1 MRRLVNRKHVLR
13 LFGLLLSL
21 ALVAAGAQ
29 ADTLRVCTYNAL
41 NFRGPQ
47 DADRYDDIRIVMESI
62 APDMVAMQEIVSE
75 DAVDGLLSFVFLQV
89 NDDWAAAAF
98 HDGRDT
104 DNGFFYRTSKV
115 SLVSSR
121 FIQTTLRDIAEYTMQ
136 PVAPD
141 TSLRLRVYSLHL
153 KASEGSDNEN
163 RRRDEAAALRQQLD
177 MFGPGTLFLV
187 CGDYNLYTSAEPAYQ
202 LLLSPDSIF
211 SGQLFDPINTPGVWH
226 ANPIFE
232 AIHTQSPRSSVGG
245 MDDRF
250 DFILV
255 SGACMDTVGSYVLPE
270 TYTPY
275 GNDGRHFNQ
284 AINAGTNYAVPDSV
298 ANALEAGSDHLP
310 VYVDLVMRAESS
322 DVAETPPVAQ
332 SFELLS
338 CYPNPFNPTLT
349 VQLAGPAESVS
360 VAVFDV
366 AGRRV
371 MERSVHAREF
381 VRPLRLDFSGE
392 PSGSYFVRA
401 QSARRSEVKRVLLV
415 R

>member
-1 MRRLVNRKHVLR
+1 MHVLR
-13 LFGLLLSL
+13 PFGLLLSL

-29 ADTLRVCTYNAL
+29 ADTLRVCSYNAL

-47 DADRYDDIRIVMESI
+47 DSSRYDDFRIVMEGI
-62 APDMVAMQEIVSE
+62 APDAVAMQEILSE
-75 DAVDGLLSFVFLQV
+75 DAVDGLLSFVFLQLD
-89 NDDWAAAAF
+89 DDWAAAAF
-98 HDGRDT
+98 HNGHDT

-121 FIQTTLRDIAEYTMQ
+121 FIGTTLRDIAEYVVQ

-141 TSLRLRVYSLHL
+141 TALRLRVYSLHL
-153 KASEGSDNEN
+153 KANQGDED
-163 RRRDEAAALRQQLD
+163 RRRDEAAVLREQLD
-177 MFGPGTLFLV
+177 MFGPGTHFVV

-202 LLLSPDSIF
+202 LLLSPDPNPD
-211 SGQLFDPINTPGVWH
+211 GQLFDPINTPGEWH
-226 ANPIFE
+226 TNPVFVN
-232 AIHTQSPRSSVGG
+232 IHTQSARASGGG

-250 DFILV
+250 DFVLV
-255 SGACMDTVGSYVLPE
+255 SGALMDTAGSYTLPA
-270 TYTPY
+270 TYTAY
-275 GNDGRHFNQ
+275 GNDGRHFNLG
-284 AINAGTNYAVPDSV
+284 IGDGTYYAVPDSV
-298 ANALEAGSDHLP
+298 ADALEAGSDHLP
-310 VYVDLVMRAESS
+310 VFVDLVLRTESS
-322 DVAETPPVAQ
+322 DVGEIQPVAE

-371 MERSVHAREF
+371 MERSVDAREF

-401 QSARRSEVKRVLLV
+401 QTARHSEVKRVLLV

>member
-1 MRRLVNRKHVLR
+1 MHVLR
-13 LFGLLLSL
+13 PFGLLLSL
-21 ALVAAGAQ
+21 FLLAAGAQ
-29 ADTLRVCTYNAL
+29 ADTLRVCSYNAL

-47 DADRYDDIRIVMESI
+47 DSSRYDDFRIVMEGI
-62 APDMVAMQEIVSE
+62 APDAVAMQEILSE
-75 DAVDGLLSFVFLQV
+75 DAVDGLLSFVFLQLD
-89 NDDWAAAAF
+89 DDWAAAAF
-98 HDGRDT
+98 HNGPDT
-104 DNGFFYRTSKV
+104 DNAFFYRTSKV

-121 FIQTTLRDIAEYTMQ
+121 FIQTTLRDIAEYTVQ

-153 KASEGSDNEN
+153 KANQGDED
-163 RRRDEAAALRQQLD
+163 RRRDEAAVLRQELD
-177 MFGPGTLFLV
+177 MFGPGTHFVV

-202 LLLSPDSIF
+202 LLLSPDPNPD
-211 SGQLFDPINTPGVWH
+211 GQLFDPINTPGEWH
-226 ANPIFE
+226 TNPVFVN
-232 AIHTQSPRSSVGG
+232 IHTQSARASGGG

-250 DFILV
+250 DFVLV
-255 SGACMDTVGSYVLPE
+255 SGALMDTAGSYTLPA
-270 TYTPY
+270 TYTAY
-275 GNDGRHFNQ
+275 GNDGRHFNLG
-284 AINAGTNYAVPDSV
+284 IGDGTNYAVPDSV
-298 ANALEAGSDHLP
+298 ADALEAGSDHLP
-310 VYVDLVMRAESS
+310 VFVDLVLRTESS
-322 DVAETPPVAQ
+322 DVGEIQPVAE
-332 SFELLS
+332 SFELLR

-371 MERSVHAREF
+371 MERSVDAREF

-401 QSARRSEVKRVLLV
+401 QTARHSEVKRVLLV